1 MSVKSIMIVGVGGQG
16 TLLTSRLLGSALLA
30 GGYDVKVSEVHGMSQ
45 RGGSVVTYVKYGD
58 KVNSPIVVKGE
69 ADLILAFE
77 QLEAARWLPYLKK
90 GGKIIVNTQQM
101 DPMPVV
107 TGMTTYPEN
116 ILDSVRALGA
126 DITAVDALSMAVE
139 AGSPKAVN
147 VVLVGVMAK
156 HVDFPVSV
164 WHNAIKETVPE
175 KFLEL
180 IQMDSYTAHITHAD
194 GTEEEAD
201 WEASNLYAKGEAK
214 LPESVTIIGG
224 KTGTTDKAGNC
235 LILLSEDEAGNRYV
249 SVVMGADS
257 KDHLY
262 TDMTTLLEGGV
273 AAAGQS
279 SENTE

>member
-1 MSVKSIMIVGVGGQG
+1 MSANAVDREPGESICDLKEGDQLTLEDLLIGLLLQSGNDTAVAIAEHIGG
-16 TLLTSRLLGSALLA
+16 T
-30 GGYDVKVSEVHGMSQ
+30 E
-45 RGGSVVTYVKYGD
+45 
-58 KVNSPIVVKGE
+58 E
-69 ADLILAFE
+69 AFVE
-77 QLEAARWLPYLKK
+77 MMNQEAARLMATDTHYVTPHGMHDDDHYTTAYDLYL
-90 GGKIIVNTQQM
+90 IFN
-101 DPMPVV
+101 
-107 TGMTTYPEN
+107 E
-116 ILDSVRALGA
+116 
-126 DITAVDALSMAVE
+126 
-139 AGSPKAVN
+139 
-147 VVLVGVMAK
+147 
-156 HVDFPVSV
+156 
-164 WHNAIKETVPE
+164 AIKQE